1 MVVTQIPADAAELC
15 FSNATDI
22 AAWIRYGQISA
33 REVMAAHLAQIER
46 INPKVNAIV
55 TLIDG
60 DELLDKASKADETL
74 AKDGSDSVGP
84 LHGLPIGI
92 KDLQPTAGI
101 RTTYGSLI
109 FKDFV
114 PTEDSLTVQ
123 RYKQAGAIVIGKTNT
138 PEFGAGSQTF
148 NEVFGTTLNPYDLT
162 KTCGGS
168 SGGASVALACG
179 MMPIA
184 QGSDFGGSLRNPAA
198 WSNVVGMRNSIG
210 TVPVHPAPLGYTS
223 ESVTGGMA
231 RTVADL
237 ALQLNAIAGPD
248 HRVPSSLMQPASVF
262 AQSLN
267 RDFKGTR
274 IAWSRNVGGTPIDS
288 VITQTLDSQRQAFE
302 ELGCIVED
310 AEPPLE
316 DAGGIFHILRAA
328 IFAHQHEANIRDHR
342 DLVKETI
349 IWNAEEGMR
358 LTALDVKKAEERRT
372 ALYARMA
379 EFLSRY
385 DFLLLP
391 VTSVPPFPADQEY
404 PTEVAG
410 KPLTNYLEWM
420 APCSSITV
428 TGLPAI
434 SVPAGFDPNNLPT
447 GLQIVGRQ
455 KADISV
461 LQLAHAY
468 EQKTNHHR
476 TRPPIA
482 TVSGA

>member
-1 MVVTQIPADAAELC
+1 MVTNVPTDAENLC
-15 FSNATDI
+15 FSTASDI
-22 AAWIRYGQISA
+22 AAWIRNRDVSA
-33 REVMAAHLAQIER
+33 REVMAAHLNQIER
-46 INPKVNAIV
+46 INPTVNAIV
-55 TLIDG
+55 TLLDG
-60 DELLDKASKADETL
+60 DVLLNEAAEADRTL
-74 AKDGSDSVGP
+74 AKVRADDLGP
-84 LHGLPIGI
+84 LHGLPVGI

-101 RTTYGSLI
+101 RTTYGSPI
-109 FKDFV
+109 FENFV
-114 PTEDSLTVQ
+114 PNEDSLTVQ
-123 RYKQAGAIVIGKTNT
+123 RYKEAGAIVIGKTNT

-231 RTVADL
+231 RTVKDV
-237 ALQLNAIAGPD
+237 ALQLTALAGPD
-248 HRVPSSLMQPASVF
+248 PRVPNSLMQSGSVF
-262 AQSLN
+262 GEPLE
-267 RDFKGTR
+267 RDFGGTR
-274 IAWSRNVGGTPIDS
+274 IAWSRTVGGAPIDPA
-288 VITQTLDSQRQAFE
+288 ITKTLDAQRQVFE
-302 ELGCIVED
+302 DLGCVVED

-316 DAGGIFHILRAA
+316 DAGEIFHVLRAA
-328 IFAHQHEANIRDHR
+328 IFAHQHETNIRDHR

-349 IWNAEEGMR
+349 IWNAEEGAR
-358 LTALDVKKAEERRT
+358 ISALDVKKAEERRT
-372 ALYARMA
+372 ALYVRMA
-379 EFLSRY
+379 DFMSRY

-391 VTSVPPFPADQEY
+391 VTSVPPFSADEEY
-404 PTEVAG
+404 PTEVDG
-410 KPLTNYLEWM
+410 KPLSNYLEWM

-434 SVPAGFDPNNLPT
+434 SVPSGFDADGLPA

-455 KADISV
+455 KADFSV
-461 LQLAHAY
+461 LQMAY
-468 EQKTNHHR
+468 AFEGATEFWR
-476 TRPPIA
+476 RRPAI
-482 TVSGA
+482 VE

>member
-1 MVVTQIPADAAELC
+1 MVNDVPSDATELC
-15 FSNATDI
+15 FSMATDI
-22 AAWIRYGQISA
+22 AQWIRTRDISA
-33 REVMAAHLAQIER
+33 REVMAAHLEQIER
-46 INPKVNAIV
+46 VNPTVNAII
-55 TLIDG
+55 TILDG
-60 DELLDKASKADETL
+60 DTLMASALGADETL
-74 AKDGSDSVGP
+74 AKSGPDNLGP
-84 LHGLPIGI
+84 LHGLPVGI

-101 RTTYGSLI
+101 RTTYGSPI

-123 RYKQAGAIVIGKTNT
+123 RYKDAGAIVIGKTNT

-168 SGGASVALACG
+168 SGGATVALACG

-223 ESVTGGMA
+223 ESVTGGMG
-231 RTVADL
+231 RTVTDV
-237 ALQLNAIAGPD
+237 ALQLVALAGPD
-248 HRVPSSLMQPASVF
+248 PRVPSSLMQPSSVF
-262 AQSLN
+262 SQPLK
-267 RDFKGTR
+267 RDFARTR
-274 IAWSRNVGGTPIDS
+274 IAWSRNVGGAPIDS
-288 VITQTLDSQRQAFE
+288 AINETLDARRDVLE
-302 ELGCIVED
+302 DLGCIVED
-310 AEPPLE
+310 AEPPLQ
-316 DAGGIFHILRAA
+316 DAGEIFHVLRAA

-358 LTALDVKKAEERRT
+358 LTALDVKKAEERRS

-379 EFLSRY
+379 EFMSSY
-385 DFLLLP
+385 DYVMLP
-391 VTSVPPFPADQEY
+391 VTSVPPFSADLEY
-404 PTEVAG
+404 PTTVAG
-410 KPLTNYLEWM
+410 QPLTNYLEWM
-420 APCSSITV
+420 SPCSSITV

-434 SVPAGFDPNNLPT
+434 SVPAGFDKDGLPT

-455 KADISV
+455 RADFSV
-461 LQLAHAY
+461 LQMAYAFEQATEYWRKRPVLA
-468 EQKTNHHR
+468 T
-476 TRPPIA
+476 
-482 TVSGA
+482 

>member
-1 MVVTQIPADAAELC
+1 MVVNDVPTNAKELC
-15 FSNATDI
+15 FATATDI
-22 AAWIRYGQISA
+22 ARWIRKGDISA
-33 REVMAAHLAQIER
+33 RHVMAAYLEQIEQV
-46 INPKVNAIV
+46 NPTVNAIV
-55 TLIDG
+55 TL
-60 DELLDKASKADETL
+60 LDNDTLMALALEADETL
-74 AKDGSDSVGP
+74 AKSDSDNVGP
-84 LHGLPIGI
+84 LHGLPVGI

-101 RTTYGSLI
+101 RTTYGSRI

-123 RYKQAGAIVIGKTNT
+123 RYKDAGAIVIGKTNT

-168 SGGASVALACG
+168 SGGATVALACG

-210 TVPVHPAPLGYTS
+210 RVPVHPTPLGYTS
-223 ESVTGGMA
+223 ESVTGGMG
-231 RTVADL
+231 RTVADI
-237 ALQLNAIAGPD
+237 ALQLVALAGPD
-248 HRVPSSLMQPASVF
+248 PRVPSSLMQPSSVF
-262 AQSLN
+262 AQPLE
-267 RDFKGTR
+267 RDFSGTR
-274 IAWSRNVGGTPIDS
+274 IAWSRNVGGAPIDP
-288 VITQTLDSQRQAFE
+288 VINETLDAQRYVLE
-302 ELGCIVED
+302 DLGCVVED

-316 DAGGIFHILRAA
+316 DAGEIFHVLRAA

-342 DLVKETI
+342 DLVKDTI

-379 EFLSRY
+379 EFMSGY
-385 DFLLLP
+385 DYLMLP
-391 VTSVPPFPADQEY
+391 VTSVPPFSADMEY
-404 PTEVAG
+404 PTTVAG
-410 KPLTNYLEWM
+410 QPLANYLEWM
-420 APCSSITV
+420 SACSSITV

-434 SVPAGFDPNNLPT
+434 SVPAGFDEDGLPT

-455 KADISV
+455 RADFSV
-461 LQLAHAY
+461 LQMAYAFEQATQYWRKRPTLAA
-468 EQKTNHHR
+468 
-476 TRPPIA
+476 
-482 TVSGA
+482 

>member
-1 MVVTQIPADAAELC
+1 MVVRTVATDATELC
-15 FSNATDI
+15 FATASDI
-22 AAWIRYGQISA
+22 AQWIRTREISA
-33 REVMAAHLAQIER
+33 RDVMAAHLEQIER
-46 INPKVNAIV
+46 VNPKVNAIV
-55 TLIDG
+55 TMLDG
-60 DELLDKASKADETL
+60 DELLDKASY
-74 AKDGSDSVGP
+74 SDDVLSKEGPDDLGP
-84 LHGLPIGI
+84 LHGLPVGI

-101 RTTYGSLI
+101 RTTCGSRI
-109 FKDFV
+109 FKDFI

-123 RYKQAGAIVIGKTNT
+123 RYKDAGAIVIGKTNT

-231 RTVADL
+231 RTVADV
-237 ALQLNAIAGPD
+237 ALQLVALAGPD
-248 HRVPSSLMQPASVF
+248 PRVPNALIQPSSVF
-262 AQSLN
+262 GQPLDREFA
-267 RDFKGTR
+267 GTR
-274 IAWSRNVGGTPIDS
+274 IAWSRNVGGAPIDP
-288 VITQTLDSQRQAFE
+288 VINEALDSQRHIFE
-302 ELGCIVED
+302 NLGCVVED

-316 DAGGIFHILRAA
+316 DAGEIFHTLRAA

-342 DLVKETI
+342 ELVKETI
-349 IWNAEEGMR
+349 IWNAEQGMR
-358 LTALDVKKAEERRT
+358 LSALEVKKAEEART
-372 ALYARMA
+372 ALYVRMA
-379 EFLSRY
+379 DFMSRY
-385 DFLLLP
+385 DYLVLP
-391 VTSVPPFPADQEY
+391 VTSVPPFAADEEY
-404 PTEVAG
+404 PSEVAG
-410 KPLTNYLEWM
+410 KPLANYLEWM

-434 SVPAGFDPNNLPT
+434 SVPAGFDPAGLPA

-455 KADISV
+455 RADFSV
-461 LQLAHAY
+461 LQLAHAF
-468 EQKTNHHR
+468 EQATEHWR
-476 TRPPIA
+476 IRPAIA
-482 TVSGA
+482 

>member
-1 MVVTQIPADAAELC
+1 MVNNVPTDTENLC
-15 FSNATDI
+15 FSTASDI
-22 AAWIRYGQISA
+22 AAWIRNRDISA
-33 REVMAAHLAQIER
+33 QEVMSAHLKQIER
-46 INPKVNAIV
+46 INPTVNAIV
-55 TLIDG
+55 TLLDG
-60 DELLDKASKADETL
+60 DVLLNKAAEADRTL
-74 AKDGSDSVGP
+74 AKVGADDLGP
-84 LHGLPIGI
+84 LHGLPVGI

-101 RTTYGSLI
+101 RTTFGSPI
-109 FKDFV
+109 FENFV
-114 PTEDSLTVQ
+114 PNEDSLTVQ
-123 RYKQAGAIVIGKTNT
+123 RYKEAGAIVIGKTNT

-231 RTVADL
+231 RTVKDV
-237 ALQLNAIAGPD
+237 ALQLTALAGPD
-248 HRVPSSLMQPASVF
+248 PRVPNSLMQSGSVF
-262 AQSLN
+262 GEPLE
-267 RDFKGTR
+267 RDFGGAR
-274 IAWSRNVGGTPIDS
+274 IAWSRNVGGAPIDP
-288 VITQTLDSQRQAFE
+288 VIKKTLDAQRQVFE
-302 ELGCIVED
+302 DLGCVVED

-316 DAGGIFHILRAA
+316 DAGEIFHVLRAA
-328 IFAHQHEANIRDHR
+328 IFAHQHETNIRDHR

-349 IWNAEEGMR
+349 IWNAEEGAR
-358 LTALDVKKAEERRT
+358 ISALDVKKAEERRT
-372 ALYARMA
+372 ALYVRMA
-379 EFLSRY
+379 DFMSRY

-391 VTSVPPFPADQEY
+391 VTSVPPFSADEEY
-404 PTEVAG
+404 PTEVDG
-410 KPLTNYLEWM
+410 KPLSNYLEWM

-434 SVPAGFDPNNLPT
+434 SVPSGFDADGLPA

-455 KADISV
+455 KADFSV
-461 LQLAHAY
+461 LQMAY
-468 EQKTNHHR
+468 AFEGATEFWR
-476 TRPPIA
+476 RRPAI
-482 TVSGA
+482 VE

>member
-1 MVVTQIPADAAELC
+1 MVVKELPTSAKELC
-15 FSNATDI
+15 FAPATDI
-22 AAWIRYGQISA
+22 ASWIRNGDLSA
-33 REVMAAHLAQIER
+33 REVMAAHLEQIER
-46 INPKVNAIV
+46 VNSTVNAIV
-55 TLIDG
+55 TLLDD
-60 DELLDKASKADETL
+60 DELMALASQSDDKL
-74 AKDGSDSVGP
+74 AKNGANGVGP

-101 RTTYGSLI
+101 RTTYGSPI

-123 RYKQAGAIVIGKTNT
+123 RYKEAGAIVIGKTNT

-148 NEVFGTTLNPYDLT
+148 NEVFGTTFNAYDLT

-223 ESVTGGMA
+223 ESVTGGMG
-231 RTVADL
+231 RTVADV
-237 ALQLNAIAGPD
+237 ALQLAAIAGPD
-248 HRVPSSLMQPASVF
+248 PRVPSSMMQDGSIF
-262 AQSLN
+262 AQSLE
-267 RDFKGTR
+267 RDFSGVR
-274 IAWSRNVGGTPIDS
+274 IAWSRNVGGAPIDP
-288 VITQTLDSQRQAFE
+288 VINETLDAQIPVFE
-302 ELGCIVED
+302 NLGCTVEE
-310 AEPPLE
+310 AEPPLG
-316 DAGGIFHILRAA
+316 DAGDIFHVLRAA

-349 IWNAEEGMR
+349 IWNAEQGFE
-358 LTALDVKKAEERRT
+358 LSALAVKKAEERRT
-372 ALYARMA
+372 ALYVRMA
-379 EFLSRY
+379 EFMSRY
-385 DFLLLP
+385 DYLVLP
-391 VTSVPPFPADQEY
+391 VTSVPPFDADQEY
-404 PTEVAG
+404 PEEVDG
-410 KPLTNYLEWM
+410 KPLSNYLEWM

-434 SVPAGFDPNNLPT
+434 SVPGGFDDEGLPT

-455 KADISV
+455 RADFSV
-461 LQLAHAY
+461 LQLAHAF
-468 EQKTNHHR
+468 EQATQYWR
-476 TRPPIA
+476 ERPSIA
-482 TVSGA
+482 N

>member
-1 MVVTQIPADAAELC
+1 MVNDVPSDATELC
-15 FSNATDI
+15 FSTATDI
-22 AAWIRYGQISA
+22 AQWIRTGDISA
-33 REVMAAHLAQIER
+33 REVMAAHLEQIER
-46 INPKVNAIV
+46 VNPTVNAIV
-55 TLIDG
+55 TILDG
-60 DELLDKASKADETL
+60 DTLMESALSADETL
-74 AKDGSDSVGP
+74 AKSGPDNLGP
-84 LHGLPIGI
+84 LHGLPVGI

-101 RTTYGSLI
+101 RTTYGSPI

-123 RYKQAGAIVIGKTNT
+123 RYKDAGAIVIGKTNT

-168 SGGASVALACG
+168 SGGATVALACG

-223 ESVTGGMA
+223 ESVTGGMG
-231 RTVADL
+231 RTVADVV
-237 ALQLNAIAGPD
+237 LQLVALAGPD
-248 HRVPSSLMQPASVF
+248 PRVPSSLMQPSSVF
-262 AQSLN
+262 AQPLE
-267 RDFKGTR
+267 RDFAGTR
-274 IAWSRNVGGTPIDS
+274 IAWSRSVGGTPIDS
-288 VITQTLDSQRQAFE
+288 AINETLDAQRHFLE

-310 AEPPLE
+310 AEPPLQ
-316 DAGGIFHILRAA
+316 DAGEIFHVLRAA

-349 IWNAEEGMR
+349 IWNAEQGMR

-379 EFLSRY
+379 EFMSGY
-385 DFLLLP
+385 DYVMLP
-391 VTSVPPFPADQEY
+391 VTSVPPFSADLEY
-404 PTEVAG
+404 PTTVAG
-410 KPLTNYLEWM
+410 QPLTNYLEWM
-420 APCSSITV
+420 SPCSSITV

-434 SVPAGFDPNNLPT
+434 SIPAGFDQDGLPT

-455 KADISV
+455 RADFSV
-461 LQLAHAY
+461 LQMAYAFEQATQYWRKRPALA
-468 EQKTNHHR
+468 T
-476 TRPPIA
+476 
-482 TVSGA
+482 